1 MTSDKSDFTIYE
13 DEAHPRKTE
22 SISASVGRPAVFDC
36 RSYQD
41 YVTCGI
47 SNTKHFSE
55 HCLKTT
61 LPSVGWTVN
70 SEGEITCIGVYKMR
84 PSKLKEAKNDTKMM
98 SKGFTARERLARIFE
113 ARRNKT
119 E

>member
-1 MTSDKSDFTIYE
+1 MTSNKSDFKIYE
-13 DEAHPRKTE
+13 DEAHPRKTA
-22 SISASVGRPAVFDC
+22 SISASVGRPAVVDC

-70 SEGEITCIGVYKMR
+70 SEGEITCIGVYKTSHIGT
-84 PSKLKEAKNDTKMM
+84 SKNKVKMM
-98 SKGFTARERLARIFE
+98 TKGFTARERLARIFE
-113 ARRNKT
+113 ARKKKT

>member
-22 SISASVGRPAVFDC
+22 SISASVGRPAVVD
-36 RSYQD
+36 YQD

-47 SNTKHFSE
+47 SHTKHFSE

-70 SEGEITCIGVYKMR
+70 SEGEITCIGVYKT
-84 PSKLKEAKNDTKMM
+84 PHIGESKNKVKMM
-98 SKGFTARERLARIFE
+98 TKGFTARERLARIFE